1 MVCQMKVKQF
11 KLILILSINIFIT
24 LMIYLVL
31 SKLILQ
37 KSFSSNIFFQEIL
50 LLQVLLY
57 PFKANLLYNGKLKVL
72 LISAKKSNSSFT
84 GTKQKND
91 NIENGRFLKQFD
103 LPNNYIIKCVI
114 YTILF
119 ESLML

>member
-1 MVCQMKVKQF
+1 MKVKQF